1 MNKVYLLIGG
11 NMGDRMANLAQ
22 AIHLINQE
30 IGPIQLTS
38 SIYETA
44 AWGNT
49 NQSDFLNQA
58 LFLHTQLDASS
69 LMNKLLEIEIE
80 MGRKRAIPMGPRTID
95 LDIIYYN
102 DMIISNE
109 LTCIPH
115 PKITARRFVLMPLV
129 EIAPQYIHPLLNKTN
144 EALLKECGD
153 SLAVYKKS
161 DL

>member
-49 NQSDFLNQA
+49 NQPDFLNQA
-58 LFLHTQLDASS
+58 LMLETSLDAET
-69 LMNKLLEIEIE
+69 LMHQLLNIEIG
-80 MGRKRAIPMGPRTID
+80 MGRKRDIPMGPRTID
-95 LDIIYYN
+95 LDIIYFN
-102 DMIISNE
+102 DLVIENE
-109 LTCIPH
+109 LITIPH
-115 PKITARRFVLMPLV
+115 PKIAERRFVLIPLS
-129 EIAPQYIHPLLNKTN
+129 EIAPKFLHPVLNKTN
-144 EALLKECGD
+144 EALLKDCGD
-153 SLAVYKKS
+153 SLAVYKKTNI
-161 DL
+161 